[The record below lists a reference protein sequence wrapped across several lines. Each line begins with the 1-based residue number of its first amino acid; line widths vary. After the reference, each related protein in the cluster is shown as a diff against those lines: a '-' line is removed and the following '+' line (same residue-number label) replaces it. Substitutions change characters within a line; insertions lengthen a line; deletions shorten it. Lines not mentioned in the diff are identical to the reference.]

1 MDLFGTGDFPLLTVN
16 ISVVNSL
23 NWFTFSSRL
32 CELQS
37 CRRCT
42 TRTPNR
48 ARAPELQTK
57 PLPESRD
64 SSGRPICTVLHV
76 DYHCLYS
83 SLFGFFCF
91 QLGWGRPLCVYWGEG
106 LKIIIPNFLMYC
118 LFFFFFGFSYTILSS
133 DLRPPF
139 GPAAS
144 WRLQVFCTLWWMLIG
159 VFIIQSWMSF
169 LVRSFLSLIPFP
181 FRHHHC
187 FLKSQKT
194 FRFGLLQKGPKCCT
208 LHVKVLS
215 PRCEVPARK
224 RMNDRK
230 KKKN

>member
-118 LFFFFFGFSYTILSS
+118 LFFFFWLLLYHFKFW
-133 DLRPPF
+133 PQ
-139 GPAAS
+139 AS
-144 WRLQVFCTLWWMLIG
+144 IWARGLLEA
-159 VFIIQSWMSF
+159 SSF
-169 LVRSFLSLIPFP
+169 LYLVMNVNRCFYYTKLNVISRS
-181 FRHHHC
+181 
-187 FLKSQKT
+187 
-194 FRFGLLQKGPKCCT
+194 
-208 LHVKVLS
+208 
-215 PRCEVPARK
+215 
-224 RMNDRK
+224 
-230 KKKN
+230 